1 MNLQT
6 VYDVL
11 ANGAAYTYVLV
22 DRTSPDP
29 SPITTFLTCR
39 CTKDVG

>member
-22 DRTSPDP
+22 DRKSSYHLLP
-29 SPITTFLTCR
+29 R
-39 CTKDVG
+39 

>member
-1 MNLQT
+1 MNLKT

-22 DRTSPDP
+22 DRQS
-29 SPITTFLTCR
+29 SFLSVLMIVC
-39 CTKDVG
+39 

>member
-22 DRTSPDP
+22 DRKTPYYLLSE
-29 SPITTFLTCR
+29 
-39 CTKDVG
+39 